1 MSKLKKVLFMCTAY
15 VLVAA
20 LAIGGTIAYLQDTD
34 SDVNVMTLGNVQI
47 EQHEYERAQNAD
59 GSYKTATIDNQ
70 NSYVLQGFTQAKP
83 LYPSVGDP
91 NGGYDSTRVRMSQ
104 VDSYGTADVHK
115 VKNAQDKFV
124 TIENTGKTDAYVR
137 TIIAFEIGS
146 VAADDFHSLIQPVQF
161 MTEGNGV
168 WAKTNI
174 GVAEIDGNNYY
185 LAEYIY
191 KGAGHLGGVHNNGI
205 LPAGDTTYPSLCQ
218 VYITAKATNED
229 CVALDGNGNGTYD
242 IMVLSQAVQAAGFAD
257 AQTALNTAFGDV
269 TAATAAEWFGGDDFK
284 APIVVANAE
293 QLQAALTN
301 GEPVI
306 LANDITLDAAFAVDQ
321 VANID
326 LNGKTLTTMGLEL
339 KQGGQ
344 IADGTVT
351 SGGNTNMVPHLKV
364 SGGNVELNNVVVDV
378 KHHLNA
384 NVYWSE
390 ATGLEIM
397 NATAVLNNCDVK
409 IHNGTKAQWVYSY
422 GISINNANVTV
433 NGGSI
438 TATCINGTAANGPTN
453 PNAVSAMGESE
464 ITLQNVAVTATY
476 YATTV
481 NGHLTINTTDKNI
494 TGANIVDNRG
504 GSHTV
509 NYID

>member
-1 MSKLKKVLFMCTAY
+1 MKLKNVLLTVTSFA
-15 VLVAA
+15 LVAA
-20 LAIGGTIAYLQDTD
+20 LAIGGTLAYLQDTD
-34 SDVNVMTLGNVQI
+34 EDVNVMTLGNVYIDQI
-47 EQHEYERAQNAD
+47 EEQLAED
-59 GSYKTATIDNQ
+59 GVTKEPFEQT
-70 NSYVLQGFTQAKP
+70 KE
-83 LYPSVGDP
+83 LYPGIEISKIV
-91 NGGYDSTRVRMSQ
+91 T
-104 VDSYGTADVHK
+104 
-115 VKNAQDKFV
+115 VKN
-124 TIENTGKTDAYVR
+124 TGESDAYFR
-137 TIIAFEIGS
+137 TLIAFEDLPDSETFGIDFPISEQGYRWS
-146 VAADDFHSLIQPVQF
+146 WGAPEATIVIDGVTYQVYEALYTGVLAAGETSPVSLTKV
-161 MTEGNGV
+161 EL
-168 WAKTNI
+168 AKT
-174 GVAEIDGNNYY
+174 G
-185 LAEYIY
+185 
-191 KGAGHLGGVHNNGI
+191 
-205 LPAGDTTYPSLCQ
+205 
-218 VYITAKATNED
+218 TNED
-229 CVALDGNGNGTYD
+229 MEALGGTYE
-242 IMVLSQAVQAAGFAD
+242 ILVLSQAVQTEGFDDAA
-257 AQTALNTAFGDV
+257 TALDTAFGDV
-269 TAATAAEWFGGDDFK
+269 TVDTATAWFSGAELA
-284 APIVVANAE
+284 APGVVSNAQE
-293 QLQAALTN
+293 LTDALAA
-301 GEPVI
+301 GRKVI
-306 LANDITLDAAFAVDQ
+306 FANDIALDAAVSVEQYADI
-321 VANID
+321 N
-326 LNGKTLTTMGLEL
+326 LNGYTLSTKGLEL
-339 KQGGQ
+339 KAGGE